1 MPEPYHELNLWVTD
15 ISFVLYRHPDPQW
28 KVDNATSKHHTIAF
42 STGGQAMYTISGKP
56 CQVNKGD
63 VLFFPKHTPRTG
75 FSLIDDPWSFY
86 VVQFDAIFPDTAS
99 EQQYHRIG
107 NVITGSVYSHASS
120 LFQDLHREWT
130 ARKPGYLLKCQSRI
144 IDIICL
150 LLRHAEQTIRHP
162 RHYQAVDTIVNLIA
176 ENYSKNYSVDEI
188 CQTIGYSASHFQ
200 LIFKKVTGITIIQ
213 YQNEIKINKARD
225 LLQYGNCN
233 VTEAALQVG
242 FNDMNY
248 FSRLYKKMTGHNP
261 SEYLKR
267 G

>member
-1 MPEPYHELNLWVTD
+1 M
-15 ISFVLYRHPDPQW
+15 
-28 KVDNATSKHHTIAF
+28 
-42 STGGQAMYTISGKP
+42 
-56 CQVNKGD
+56 
-63 VLFFPKHTPRTG
+63 
-75 FSLIDDPWSFY
+75 
-86 VVQFDAIFPDTAS
+86 
-99 EQQYHRIG
+99 
-107 NVITGSVYSHASS
+107 
-120 LFQDLHREWT
+120 
-130 ARKPGYLLKCQSRI
+130 
-144 IDIICL
+144 
-150 LLRHAEQTIRHP
+150 
-162 RHYQAVDTIVNLIA
+162 A

-188 CQTIGYSASHFQ
+188 CQMIGYSTSHFQ

-213 YQNEIKINKARD
+213 YQNEIKIKKARD